1 MKRTAAIATLV
12 LTGCGAFVLAGGQF
26 EPDSEISVY
35 PDVSACTA
43 GGLDETSCTDLFQ
56 AADARADGTANL
68 YEEAADCAKDYGTMG
83 CRGVVTTDEVPR
95 LLFRAAPAGVAVM
108 SPIGQP
114 GRVLDAEPVYPCAA
128 EETRACHQSLTGRDF
143 IGSVQRKPVRRREFD
158 GEYRYAERAPNTSL
172 ADILEVAVRAM
183 PDVTV
188 SERTPSAS
196 RQATSAPARTPTT
209 AAPGPGTPAR
219 VVAAGRSI
227 TATGRVVQSGGYRSF
242 RSVAG
247 SGLGSTARGLGARGG
262 TTS

>member
-12 LTGCGAFVLAGGQF
+12 LTGCGAFVVAGGQF

-43 GGLDETSCTDLFQ
+43 GGLDEASCAGLFQ
-56 AADARADGTANL
+56 AADERADGTANL
-68 YEEAADCAKDYGTMG
+68 YEEAADCAKDHGLKG

-108 SPIGQP
+108 SPIGHP

-143 IGSVQRKPVRRREFD
+143 IGPVQRKPVRRREFA

-172 ADILEVAVRAM
+172 ADVLEAVVRVM
-183 PDVTV
+183 PDVAV
-188 SERTPSAS
+188 SDRTPSTS
-196 RQATSAPARTPTT
+196 RQATAATARTPTT
-209 AAPGPGTPAR
+209 AATGLGTPAR
-219 VVAAGRSI
+219 IVSPGRSI

-247 SGLGSTARGLGARGG
+247 SGLGSTARGLGARSGG
-262 TTS
+262 S